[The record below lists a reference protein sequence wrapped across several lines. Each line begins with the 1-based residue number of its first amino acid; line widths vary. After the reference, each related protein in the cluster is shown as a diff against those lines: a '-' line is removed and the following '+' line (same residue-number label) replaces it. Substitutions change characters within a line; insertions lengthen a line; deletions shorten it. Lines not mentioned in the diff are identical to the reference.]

1 MSDSELEPISGSPGS
16 DLVPVEDAPAPAPV
30 VTALLEPSDDER
42 SEAVRTRLLLPFL
55 LPVLSAAAL
64 AFYAINLSRALLAGG
79 SGTASL
85 VIASIFTLLIL
96 GGAVWITA
104 NPGLSSSAVAIS
116 VAVLLLLVMAVG
128 LTSLGPSAPEEKKAA
143 AGYRQPDGE
152 PVATLEVDALA
163 TLKFNAT
170 EYEVPAGIIQI
181 DYVLG
186 GGQHTLVFTDP
197 KLKGFELA
205 VGGNVAKDSGKV
217 ELAAGNYTI
226 YCSIPGHRAAGMVAQ
241 VNVAG

>member
-1 MSDSELEPISGSPGS
+1 MSDSDLEPTAGSPGS
-16 DLVPVEDAPAPAPV
+16 DLVPVQDAPVPAPV
-30 VTALLEPSDDER
+30 VTALLEPTDDER

-85 VIASIFTLLIL
+85 VIASIFTLIIL
-96 GGAVWITA
+96 AGAVWITA
-104 NPGLSSSAVAIS
+104 SPNLSSSAVAIAL
-116 VAVLLLLVMAVG
+116 AVLLMLVMAVG
-128 LTSLGPSAPEEKKAA
+128 LTTLGPSGPEEEKEA

-152 PVATLEVDALA
+152 PVATLTVDALA
-163 TLKFNAT
+163 SLKFNAT

-186 GGQHTLVFTDP
+186 GGQHNLVFTDP
-197 KLKGFELA
+197 KLRGFELA
-205 VGGNVAKDSGKV
+205 VGGNVTKDSGKV
-217 ELAAGNYTI
+217 ELAPGSYTI
-226 YCSIPGHRAAGMVAQ
+226 YCAIPGHRAAGMEATVVAT
-241 VNVAG
+241 G